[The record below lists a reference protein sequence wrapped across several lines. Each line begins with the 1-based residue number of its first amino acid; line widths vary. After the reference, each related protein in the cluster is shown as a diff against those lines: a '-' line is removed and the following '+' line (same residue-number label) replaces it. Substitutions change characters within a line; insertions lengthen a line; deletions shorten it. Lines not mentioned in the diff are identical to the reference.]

1 MINLELFLTI
11 FYKLNF
17 HNMLNSFS
25 GDIHIRIK
33 TEDPDL
39 NK

>member
-1 MINLELFLTI
+1 MINLGLFLTI

-25 GDIHIRIK
+25 GYMHIGIK

-39 NK
+39 TK